1 MPGVWT
7 GQGAKM
13 ADRALTPEAVL
24 TGLQDIRLPAEAA
37 GGLVAEVLAVV
48 GLGLGLA
55 LLLGLAV
62 RIVSRPRVS
71 RTRVPS
77 LASRLA
83 ALSDLP
89 EAERSVALLHLL
101 KEVRPARYQALSEGI
116 YRIGGVPDASALEA
130 ELRRHD

>member
-1 MPGVWT
+1 
-7 GQGAKM
+7 M